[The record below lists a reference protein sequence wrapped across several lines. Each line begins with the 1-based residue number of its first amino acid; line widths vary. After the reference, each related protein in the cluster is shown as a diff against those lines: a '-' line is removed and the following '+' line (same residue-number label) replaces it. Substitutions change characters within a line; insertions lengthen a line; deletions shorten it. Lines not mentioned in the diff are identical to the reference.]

1 METFFV
7 TYNTGEYDSYY
18 EHVYAIDA
26 ESKEA
31 LYVEIHDAFDAYV
44 EYQTKYREGQKQVNE
59 KYRPKS
65 SSAGEKQYKLY
76 HEKLLEFYEKYPY
89 VSDFVVFGY
98 KIPSFD
104 EAMTSEKDDVFS
116 NAGLEIHSV
125 SEYIE
130 FVRPQKKE
138 NK

>member
-1 METFFV
+1 
-7 TYNTGEYDSYY
+7 
-18 EHVYAIDA
+18 
-26 ESKEA
+26 
-31 LYVEIHDAFDAYV
+31 
-44 EYQTKYREGQKQVNE
+44 
-59 KYRPKS
+59 
-65 SSAGEKQYKLY
+65 
-76 HEKLLEFYEKYPY
+76 